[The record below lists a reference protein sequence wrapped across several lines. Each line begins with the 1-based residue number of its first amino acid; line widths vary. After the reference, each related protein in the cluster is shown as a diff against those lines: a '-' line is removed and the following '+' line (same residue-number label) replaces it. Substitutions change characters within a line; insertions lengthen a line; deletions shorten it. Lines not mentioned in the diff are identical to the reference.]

1 MTNVNSSAVRHAL
14 NQTTAAREAIGYF
27 IQRIL
32 QQFNKVNHSWNDQQ
46 SRRLY
51 AIVLDSVTS
60 LRASYGELR
69 SLEESLK
76 KTLDTVEKYEQIGRA
91 TRTTAAA
98 AASVASAGTKTAASI
113 RPSIKQDKP
122 FSSPKY
128 NAILDQRYGNA
139 VPAARKVFDLFAEKL
154 CILNGD
160 YSGPEPSHYSPAE
173 HGVYYNAAEDEKN
186 VRGAGATYYHEL
198 GHMIDYV
205 CMRYQNL
212 MSENAAFHH
221 ALVSDGQRLIQ
232 CYNNSTPEQRKRA
245 VRNLCEGAW
254 HSCSDLANFATNGH
268 VRGGWGHSEEYCAR
282 AWAMEHE
289 AFAHFFEASMG
300 DSIKLQRLTK
310 AVKYTTMSDIWY
322 EIDEGA
328 RPVADKRDIV
338 EAAKRRWKQ
347 IGKNVRP

>member
-128 NAILDQRYGNA
+128 NAILDQRYD
-139 VPAARKVFDLFAEKL
+139 R
-154 CILNGD
+154 
-160 YSGPEPSHYSPAE
+160 
-173 HGVYYNAAEDEKN
+173 
-186 VRGAGATYYHEL
+186 
-198 GHMIDYV
+198 
-205 CMRYQNL
+205 
-212 MSENAAFHH
+212 
-221 ALVSDGQRLIQ
+221 
-232 CYNNSTPEQRKRA
+232 EQRERA
-245 VRNLCEGAW
+245 IW
-254 HSCSDLANFATNGH
+254 
-268 VRGGWGHSEEYCAR
+268 EER
-282 AWAMEHE
+282 
-289 AFAHFFEASMG
+289 
-300 DSIKLQRLTK
+300 
-310 AVKYTTMSDIWY
+310 
-322 EIDEGA
+322 
-328 RPVADKRDIV
+328 
-338 EAAKRRWKQ
+338 
-347 IGKNVRP
+347 

>member
-1 MTNVNSSAVRHAL
+1 MANVSSSAVRHAL
-14 NQTTAAREAIGYF
+14 EQTAAAREAIGYF

-32 QQFNKVNHSWNDQQ
+32 QQFNNVNHSWNDQQ

-76 KTLDTVEKYEQIGRA
+76 KKLDTVEKYEQMGRA
-91 TRTTAAA
+91 ARTTAAGVA
-98 AASVASAGTKTAASI
+98 AIAASAGTKTAASI

-128 NAILDQRYGNA
+128 NAILNQRYGNA
-139 VPAARKVFDLFAEKL
+139 VPAARKVFELFAEKL
-154 CILNGD
+154 CILNSD
-160 YSGPEPSHYSPAE
+160 YSGPEPNHYSPAE

-186 VRGAGATYYHEL
+186 ERGAGATYYHEL
-198 GHMIDYV
+198 GHMIDHA
-205 CMRYQNL
+205 CMQYQNM

-221 ALVSDGQRLIQ
+221 ALVSDGQRIIR
-232 CYNNSTPEQRKRA
+232 CYDNSTTEQRESA

-268 VRGGWGHSEEYCAR
+268 VRGGWRHSEEYCAR

-310 AVKYTTMSDIWY
+310 LFPNAVRVFNQMLSAIIKNAEPYDREQRERAIW
-322 EIDEGA
+322 EE
-328 RPVADKRDIV
+328 R
-338 EAAKRRWKQ
+338 E
-347 IGKNVRP
+347 

>member
-154 CILNGD
+154 CILN
-160 YSGPEPSHYSPAE
+160 
-173 HGVYYNAAEDEKN
+173 
-186 VRGAGATYYHEL
+186 
-198 GHMIDYV
+198 
-205 CMRYQNL
+205 
-212 MSENAAFHH
+212 
-221 ALVSDGQRLIQ
+221 
-232 CYNNSTPEQRKRA
+232 
-245 VRNLCEGAW
+245 
-254 HSCSDLANFATNGH
+254 
-268 VRGGWGHSEEYCAR
+268 
-282 AWAMEHE
+282 
-289 AFAHFFEASMG
+289 
-300 DSIKLQRLTK
+300 
-310 AVKYTTMSDIWY
+310 
-322 EIDEGA
+322 
-328 RPVADKRDIV
+328 RD
-338 EAAKRRWKQ
+338 
-347 IGKNVRP
+347 

>member
-32 QQFNKVNHSWNDQQ
+32 QQFNNVNHSWNDQQ
-46 SRRLY
+46 SRRPY

-91 TRTTAAA
+91 TRTTAAAGVAA

-154 CILNGD
+154 CILNGN
-160 YSGPEPSHYSPAE
+160 YSGPGPSHYSPAE

-198 GHMIDYV
+198 GHMIDHV

-212 MSENAAFHH
+212 MSENAVFHH

-232 CYNNSTPEQRKRA
+232 CYNNSTPEQRERA

-268 VRGGWGHSEEYCAR
+268 VCGGWGHSEEYCAR

-310 AVKYTTMSDIWY
+310 LFPNSVRVFNQMLDAIIKNAEPYDREQRERAIW
-322 EIDEGA
+322 EE
-328 RPVADKRDIV
+328 R
-338 EAAKRRWKQ
+338 
-347 IGKNVRP
+347 

>member
-32 QQFNKVNHSWNDQQ
+32 QQFNNVNHSWNDQQ

-60 LRASYGELR
+60 LRTSYGELR

-76 KTLDTVEKYEQIGRA
+76 KTLDTVEKYAQIGRA

-139 VPAARKVFDLFAEKL
+139 VPAARKVFDF
-154 CILNGD
+154 
-160 YSGPEPSHYSPAE
+160 
-173 HGVYYNAAEDEKN
+173 
-186 VRGAGATYYHEL
+186 
-198 GHMIDYV
+198 
-205 CMRYQNL
+205 
-212 MSENAAFHH
+212 
-221 ALVSDGQRLIQ
+221 
-232 CYNNSTPEQRKRA
+232 
-245 VRNLCEGAW
+245 W
-254 HSCSDLANFATNGH
+254 
-268 VRGGWGHSEEYCAR
+268 EER
-282 AWAMEHE
+282 
-289 AFAHFFEASMG
+289 
-300 DSIKLQRLTK
+300 
-310 AVKYTTMSDIWY
+310 VK
-322 EIDEGA
+322 E
-328 RPVADKRDIV
+328 
-338 EAAKRRWKQ
+338 
-347 IGKNVRP
+347 

>member
-1 MTNVNSSAVRHAL
+1 M
-14 NQTTAAREAIGYF
+14 
-27 IQRIL
+27 
-32 QQFNKVNHSWNDQQ
+32 
-46 SRRLY
+46 
-51 AIVLDSVTS
+51 
-60 LRASYGELR
+60 
-69 SLEESLK
+69 
-76 KTLDTVEKYEQIGRA
+76 
-91 TRTTAAA
+91 
-98 AASVASAGTKTAASI
+98 
-113 RPSIKQDKP
+113 
-122 FSSPKY
+122 
-128 NAILDQRYGNA
+128 
-139 VPAARKVFDLFAEKL
+139 FAEKL

-268 VRGGWGHSEEYCAR
+268 VSGGWGHSEEYCAR

-310 AVKYTTMSDIWY
+310 LFPNSVRVFNQMLDAIIKNAEPYDREQRERAIW
-322 EIDEGA
+322 EE
-328 RPVADKRDIV
+328 R
-338 EAAKRRWKQ
+338 
-347 IGKNVRP
+347 

>member
-32 QQFNKVNHSWNDQQ
+32 QQFNNVNHSWNDQQ

-60 LRASYGELR
+60 LRTSYGELR

-98 AASVASAGTKTAASI
+98 GVAAAASVASAGTKTAVSI

-139 VPAARKVFDLFAEKL
+139 VPAARKVFDLFAE
-154 CILNGD
+154 I
-160 YSGPEPSHYSPAE
+160 
-173 HGVYYNAAEDEKN
+173 
-186 VRGAGATYYHEL
+186 
-198 GHMIDYV
+198 I
-205 CMRYQNL
+205 
-212 MSENAAFHH
+212 
-221 ALVSDGQRLIQ
+221 
-232 CYNNSTPEQRKRA
+232 
-245 VRNLCEGAW
+245 
-254 HSCSDLANFATNGH
+254 
-268 VRGGWGHSEEYCAR
+268 
-282 AWAMEHE
+282 
-289 AFAHFFEASMG
+289 
-300 DSIKLQRLTK
+300 
-310 AVKYTTMSDIWY
+310 
-322 EIDEGA
+322 
-328 RPVADKRDIV
+328 
-338 EAAKRRWKQ
+338 
-347 IGKNVRP
+347 

>member
-32 QQFNKVNHSWNDQQ
+32 QQFNNVNHSWNDQQ

-60 LRASYGELR
+60 LRTSYGELR

-98 AASVASAGTKTAASI
+98 GVAAAASVASAGTKTAVSI

-186 VRGAGATYYHEL
+186 VRGAGATYYHAIITLPRNRGKEL
-198 GHMIDYV
+198 CAIFARERG
-205 CMRYQNL
+205 
-212 MSENAAFHH
+212 
-221 ALVSDGQRLIQ
+221 
-232 CYNNSTPEQRKRA
+232 TA
-245 VRNLCEGAW
+245 VRISQILLPMAMFVVDGVIAKNTAQEYGPWSMRRLHTFLKRVWVIAS
-254 HSCSDLANFATNGH
+254 SCNG
-268 VRGGWGHSEEYCAR
+268 
-282 AWAMEHE
+282 
-289 AFAHFFEASMG
+289 
-300 DSIKLQRLTK
+300 
-310 AVKYTTMSDIWY
+310 
-322 EIDEGA
+322 
-328 RPVADKRDIV
+328 
-338 EAAKRRWKQ
+338 
-347 IGKNVRP
+347 

>member
-122 FSSPKY
+122 FSSPNTMRSLISAMGMLFRPQGRSLICLQKSY
-128 NAILDQRYGNA
+128 VSSTAIIADRGQAITRLLSTAFITMQQR
-139 VPAARKVFDLFAEKL
+139 
-154 CILNGD
+154 
-160 YSGPEPSHYSPAE
+160 
-173 HGVYYNAAEDEKN
+173 
-186 VRGAGATYYHEL
+186 
-198 GHMIDYV
+198 
-205 CMRYQNL
+205 MR
-212 MSENAAFHH
+212 
-221 ALVSDGQRLIQ
+221 R
-232 CYNNSTPEQRKRA
+232 T
-245 VRNLCEGAW
+245 CEGRVL
-254 HSCSDLANFATNGH
+254 HTTTN
-268 VRGGWGHSEEYCAR
+268 WG
-282 AWAMEHE
+282 
-289 AFAHFFEASMG
+289 
-300 DSIKLQRLTK
+300 T
-310 AVKYTTMSDIWY
+310 
-322 EIDEGA
+322 
-328 RPVADKRDIV
+328 
-338 EAAKRRWKQ
+338 
-347 IGKNVRP
+347 

>member
-32 QQFNKVNHSWNDQQ
+32 QQFNNVNHSWNDQQ

-60 LRASYGELR
+60 LRTSYGELR

-98 AASVASAGTKTAASI
+98 GVAAAASVASAGTKTAVSI

-122 FSSPKY
+122 FSPPKY

-198 GHMIDYV
+198 GHMIDHA

-232 CYNNSTPEQRKRA
+232 C
-245 VRNLCEGAW
+245 
-254 HSCSDLANFATNGH
+254 
-268 VRGGWGHSEEYCAR
+268 
-282 AWAMEHE
+282 
-289 AFAHFFEASMG
+289 
-300 DSIKLQRLTK
+300 
-310 AVKYTTMSDIWY
+310 
-322 EIDEGA
+322 
-328 RPVADKRDIV
+328 
-338 EAAKRRWKQ
+338 
-347 IGKNVRP
+347 